1 MKQYLDAG
9 KIVGIHGFRGTVK
22 AESRCDSPRV
32 LASLKKLYLDGDTD
46 SPRLLHVAKSSVT
59 SKHVLL
65 TFAEINSEDEAN
77 ALRGCLLYADRN
89 DIPLRDGAAFL
100 SDMIGLPVIDAENGK
115 RYGKLKDVQD
125 GVSSRLYEIDT
136 PNGTVLMPEVDEFI
150 DHISVGDGIYIRP
163 IPGFFDENFEE
174 IVE

>member
-32 LASLKKLYLDGDTD
+32 LASLKRLYLDGDTD
-46 SPRLLHVAKSSVT
+46 APRLLHVVKSSVT

-65 TFAEINSEDEAN
+65 TFAEIDSEDSAN
-77 ALRGCLLYADRN
+77 ALRGCLLYADRS
-89 DIPLRDGAAFL
+89 DIPLREGAAFL
-100 SDMIGLPVIDAENGK
+100 SDMIGLPVIDAGNGT
-115 RYGKLKDVQD
+115 RYGRLKDVLE

-150 DHISVGDGIYIRP
+150 DHISVGDGIYVHP
-163 IPGFFDENFEE
+163 IPGFFDGDFEE
-174 IVE
+174 IRE